1 MERGAQRRHT
11 KRPRH
16 SRTHAGLAELSP
28 PFCGSLT
35 GKVDALPGFEAV
47 AEVALPPLVGLIEMT
62 DLYLVGFRVL
72 GKPVAKSEVAI
83 ETHEFPKIN
92 VGNTRVTSNDQHV
105 LVIIGSRSLTKV
117 CRTANYLWVGAQWID
132 QHVFRMQISH
142 INV

>member
-1 MERGAQRRHT
+1 MQRGAQRRHT
-11 KRPRH
+11 KRPSH
-16 SRTHAGLAELSP
+16 SRTHAGLAELAP

-35 GKVDALPGFEAV
+35 GKVAALPGFEAI
-47 AEVALPPLVGLIEMT
+47 AEVTFPPLIGLVEMT
-62 DLYLVGFRVL
+62 HLHFVGFRML
-72 GKPVAKSEVAI
+72 CKPVAKSEVAI

-105 LVIIGSRSLTKV
+105 LVIIGSRRLTKV
-117 CRTANYLWVGAQWID
+117 CRTANDQWVGAQWVD